1 MENLYG
7 MFRTRANIHR
17 KACQHK
23 TIKAVERMYA
33 SYTTACMLQIELRH
47 AVLPIIL
54 IMNACML
61 IHTIYRFIEAMDHIQ
76 DLQVIWVPR

>member
-23 TIKAVERMYA
+23 TIKAVERMY
-33 SYTTACMLQIELRH
+33 MLTILSCIIIEHNIMH
-47 AVLPIIL
+47 AI
-54 IMNACML
+54 
-61 IHTIYRFIEAMDHIQ
+61 
-76 DLQVIWVPR
+76 